1 MSNSCLQDWWNH
13 AWMLAAA
20 TAGTAL
26 PGLVALS
33 SQGLTAGRVALSLV
47 GSAGGV
53 AAGVLTGRMGNVLH
67 DRMKDGVADP
77 RALLRNHHLHRL
89 TAESAKSVLLASQSE
104 MLSRSDKEHLPRLA
118 AAVVS
123 EWDELADTK
132 GFQDAVLGLSRDD
145 LKAWL
150 GAGLGDEALSN
161 PPRALTPDAWEIMLR
176 AVGRKHGCTLSDRAL
191 TTVATRLHEQ
201 LPETVREMLKQGGPA
216 LNGMFCSCFSAI
228 FTARFA
234 ERSMRSWTNWRPP
247 PTSSAPSSE
256 SSSEP
261 QLPFRNDLK
270 ASPTVHSSSPS
281 SSSNRKNRR
290 G

>member
-1 MSNSCLQDWWNH
+1 
-13 AWMLAAA
+13 MLAAA

-33 SQGLTAGRVALSLV
+33 SQGLTAGGVALSLV

-132 GFQDAVLGLSRDD
+132 GFQEPSLASLATTSKPGSVPASATRPFPTRPGHS
-145 LKAWL
+145 
-150 GAGLGDEALSN
+150 
-161 PPRALTPDAWEIMLR
+161 PLTP
-176 AVGRKHGCTLSDRAL
+176 GR
-191 TTVATRLHEQ
+191 
-201 LPETVREMLKQGGPA
+201 
-216 LNGMFCSCFSAI
+216 SC
-228 FTARFA
+228 
-234 ERSMRSWTNWRPP
+234 
-247 PTSSAPSSE
+247 
-256 SSSEP
+256 
-261 QLPFRNDLK
+261 
-270 ASPTVHSSSPS
+270 
-281 SSSNRKNRR
+281 
-290 G
+290 